1 MLSTYFLKMKIKS
14 YNEFID
20 KDVLYI
26 FDFDDTLVN
35 SPSYEELA
43 IQFLKEDVTI
53 KDLLN
58 QSIDRIGVTL
68 SDLKWQDGRIYV
80 LDPNKQL
87 KEFGNWVRKGD
98 RLYMFSP
105 NAFHLSDL
113 SLPKT
118 LKELSEL
125 YKSVEN
131 KCIVTAREESLRG
144 KITNKLLD
152 LGLELPKYGLHMAPV
167 GTKNAG
173 HWKGEKIVEI
183 INETKFKKAIFYDD
197 NTRYIKRATKV
208 VREKLPNLDFK
219 TVKVN

>member
-1 MLSTYFLKMKIKS
+1 MKIKN
-14 YNEFID
+14 YNEFTSEN
-20 KDVLYI
+20 VLYI

-35 SPSYEELA
+35 SPSFDELA
-43 IQFLKEDVTI
+43 INYLKEDVTI

-58 QSIDRIGVTL
+58 QSINRVGVTL
-68 SDLKWQDGRIYV
+68 DDLKWQDGRIYV
-80 LDPNKQL
+80 LDPNKEL

-98 RLYMFSP
+98 RLYMFTP

-113 SLPKT
+113 SLPET

-131 KCIVTAREESLRG
+131 KCIVTAREESLRD
-144 KITNKLLD
+144 KITRTLLD

-173 HWKGEKIVEI
+173 HWKGERIVEI
-183 INETKFKKAIFYDD
+183 INETGFKKAIFYDD
-197 NTRYIKRATKV
+197 NSKFIKRATKV
-208 VREKLPNLDFK
+208 VREKLPDFDFTPIK
-219 TVKVN
+219 VK

>member
-1 MLSTYFLKMKIKS
+1 MKIKN
-14 YNEFID
+14 YNEFTSD
-20 KDVLYI
+20 NVLYI

-35 SPSYEELA
+35 SPSFDELA
-43 IQFLKEDVTI
+43 INYLKEDITI

-58 QSIDRIGVTL
+58 QSINRVGVTL
-68 SDLKWQDGRIYV
+68 DDLKWQDGRIYV
-80 LDPNKQL
+80 LDPNKEL

-98 RLYMFSP
+98 RLYMFTP

-113 SLPKT
+113 SLPST

-131 KCIVTAREESLRG
+131 KCIVTAREESLRD
-144 KITNKLLD
+144 KITRTLLD
-152 LGLELPKYGLHMAPV
+152 LGLELPKYGLHMAPN

-183 INETKFKKAIFYDD
+183 INETGFQKAIFYDD
-197 NTRYIKRATKV
+197 NAKYIKRATKV
-208 VREKLPNLDFK
+208 VREKLPNFDFTPIK
-219 TVKVN
+219 VK

>member
-1 MLSTYFLKMKIKS
+1 MRIKN
-14 YNEFID
+14 YNEFTGD
-20 KDVLYI
+20 NVLYI

-35 SPSYEELA
+35 SPSFEELA
-43 IQFLKEDVTI
+43 IEYLKEDITI

-58 QSIDRIGVTL
+58 QSIKRIGVTL
-68 SDLKWQDGRIYV
+68 DDLKWQDGRIYV
-80 LDPNKQL
+80 LDPNKEL

-98 RLYMFSP
+98 RLYMFTP

-113 SLPKT
+113 SLPET

-131 KCIVTAREESLRG
+131 KCIVTAREESLRD
-144 KITNKLLD
+144 KITRTLIN

-173 HWKGEKIVEI
+173 HWKGERIVEI
-183 INETKFKKAIFYDD
+183 IKETEFQKAIFYDD
-197 NTRYIKRATKV
+197 NSKYIKRATKV
-208 VREKLPNLDFK
+208 VREKLPDFDFTPIK
-219 TVKVN
+219 VK

>member
-1 MLSTYFLKMKIKS
+1 MKIKN
-14 YNEFID
+14 YNEFIE

-26 FDFDDTLVN
+26 FDFDDTLVDT
-35 SPSYEELA
+35 PSYEELA

-58 QSIDRIGVTL
+58 QSINRIGVSL
-68 SDLKWQDGRIYV
+68 NDLKWQDGKIYV
-80 LDPNKQL
+80 MDPNNQL

-105 NAFHLSDL
+105 NLFHTSDI
-113 SLPKT
+113 SLPKK

-125 YKSVEN
+125 YKLVEN
-131 KCIVTAREESLRG
+131 KCIVTAREESLRS
-144 KITNKLLD
+144 KITKTLLD

-183 INETKFKKAIFYDD
+183 IEETGFRKAIFYDD
-197 NTRYIKRATKV
+197 NTKYIKKATKV
-208 VREKLPNLDFK
+208 VKEKLPNLDFT
-219 TVKVN
+219 TVKVK

>member
-1 MLSTYFLKMKIKS
+1 MKIKN
-14 YNEFID
+14 YNEFTSEN
-20 KDVLYI
+20 VLYI

-35 SPSYEELA
+35 SPSFEELA
-43 IQFLKEDVTI
+43 INYLKEDITI

-58 QSIDRIGVTL
+58 QSINRVGVTL
-68 SDLKWQDGRIYV
+68 DDLKWQDGRIYV
-80 LDPNKQL
+80 LDPNREL

-98 RLYMFSP
+98 RLYMFTP

-113 SLPKT
+113 SLPST

-131 KCIVTAREESLRG
+131 KCIVTAREESLRN
-144 KITNKLLD
+144 KITRTLLD

-173 HWKGEKIVEI
+173 HWKGERIVEI
-183 INETKFKKAIFYDD
+183 INETGFQKAIFYDD
-197 NTRYIKRATKV
+197 NQKYIKRASKV
-208 VREKLPNLDFK
+208 VHEKLPNLDFK
-219 TVKVN
+219 TIKVL